1 MKLILKDS
9 VKATKFSAIF
19 QHLKQ
24 LVENIVIYFSNTG
37 LYIQGMDNS
46 QICLFECKLSASW
59 FDEYYYSDGVDDPK
73 VCLATGILYKV
84 ISAVEDNQIIE
95 ISYEGNTDLL
105 HIKFGDRKNWTIHSS
120 NLFNKHFEIALI
132 DLDTELLIIP
142 DQETHVDLK
151 METIVFSKLITQLL
165 IFSDQLTL
173 TFTDVDIQF
182 KTSGI
187 EGGMSSKI
195 DLDDVNEYAIGE
207 DSVLTQSYSLAII
220 NMMCNFSK
228 LNKNI
233 SMGFSDN
240 MPMSLVYN
248 LSSDDDEDDKT
259 CFVGFYLA
267 PRIED

>member
-1 MKLILKDS
+1 MI
-9 VKATKFSAIF
+9 
-19 QHLKQ
+19 
-24 LVENIVIYFSNTG
+24 
-37 LYIQGMDNS
+37 
-46 QICLFECKLSASW
+46 
-59 FDEYYYSDGVDDPK
+59 
-73 VCLATGILYKV
+73 
-84 ISAVEDNQIIE
+84 
-95 ISYEGNTDLL
+95 
-105 HIKFGDRKNWTIHSS
+105 HIKFGDRNNDND

-132 DLDTELLIIP
+132 DLDTELLVIP

-173 TFTDVDIQF
+173 TFTDEDIQF